1 MTYHLLAQSP
11 GSPQEVRITV
21 EYYAII
27 NSLEEFLMAWEN
39 ALCIKFNKKKI
50 KIIWIYT
57 MIQICLDIH
66 TFINT
71 YIQK

>member
-1 MTYHLLAQSP
+1 MTYNLLAQSP

-39 ALCIKFNKKKI
+39 ALCIKFNKKKSR
-50 KIIWIYT
+50 
-57 MIQICLDIH
+57 
-66 TFINT
+66 
-71 YIQK
+71 